1 MKLKSWQALTLT
13 VVLSIICGAQ
23 LCFGA
28 GFALYEGSAR
38 GNALGGATVGRA
50 DDPSAL
56 FFNPAGITQLPG
68 TQVMAGA
75 TFIMPKTDVTT
86 HATSGA
92 PGITTTSESNVWIP
106 PHLYLTYQAT
116 DKVWLGLGMFSPFGL
131 GTEFNAA
138 WPGRYNNYNAVIQTF
153 TVNPNIAFKL
163 NDKVSMAVGF
173 DFMYF
178 KLKLNQKIT
187 LNSALSS
194 AVGDVDQSLKG
205 DSLGLGMNFALHY
218 KACDWLKLGA
228 SYRSQVTQ
236 SVGGDATYTK
246 PNATQPYPYNVLYS
260 RYFANGKVGG
270 DVTLPDEVFFGAAFY
285 PMQKLSFEVGGVW
298 THWSTYNALIIEY
311 DNLNSVGS
319 SSKTRI
325 KNWDDTWRLFFGV
338 EYNVTDWLDLR
349 AGFVWDQEPV
359 NSNYVD
365 YLVPANDRYLIS
377 FGPGFKWRN
386 WSLDLSYTYLIIT
399 DRDYVAARPDEG
411 VLTSSFSNGYAHM
424 IGCSIGY
431 KF

>member
-1 MKLKSWQALTLT
+1 MKLKLRHGLILI
-13 VVLSIICGAQ
+13 VMVSIIGSAQ
-23 LCFGA
+23 LGWGA

-38 GNALGGATVGRA
+38 GNALGGAVVGRA

-68 TQVMAGA
+68 TQMMAGA

-138 WPGRYNNYNAVIQTF
+138 WPGRYNNYNAVIQTL
-153 TVNPNIAFKL
+153 TINPNIAFKL
-163 NDKVSMAVGF
+163 NDKLSMALGL

-187 LNSALSS
+187 LNSALPS
-194 AVGDVDQSLKG
+194 AIGDVDQSLKG
-205 DSLGLGMNFALHY
+205 DSVGVGMNFALHY

-236 SVGGDATYTK
+236 SVGGDAEYTK
-246 PNATQPYPYNVLYS
+246 PNASQPYPYNLYYS
-260 RYFANGKVGG
+260 QLFNDGKVSGN
-270 DVTLPDEVFFGAAFY
+270 VTLPDEVFFGATFY
-285 PMQKLSFEVGGVW
+285 PIQKLSFEVGGIW
-298 THWSTYNALIIEY
+298 THWSTYDALTIEY
-311 DNLNSVGS
+311 DNLKSVGS
-319 SSKTRI
+319 SSVTRT

-338 EYNVTDWLDLR
+338 EYNTTPWLDLR

-359 NSNYVD
+359 NASYVD
-365 YLVPANDRYLIS
+365 YLVPANDRYLFS

-386 WSLDLSYTYLIIT
+386 WTLDLSYTYLMIT
-399 DRDYVAARPDEG
+399 DRDNVAANPQYK
-411 VLTSSFSNGYAHM
+411 VLDSSFSNGYAHL